1 MRCPTAATSASFDA
15 ETTPS
20 VVLVDGEA
28 FDDEDTSAA
37 EFARHLAGLSP
48 KAAQAVAAAARAET
62 VEEREAALAEVASS
76 DETIDHDLLLRFLG
90 ETES

>member
-1 MRCPTAATSASFDA
+1 MAS
-15 ETTPS
+15 T
-20 VVLVDGEA
+20 VLVDSEP
-28 FDDEDTSAA
+28 FDEEDTSAA
-37 EFARHLAGLSP
+37 EFARHLASLSP
-48 KAAQAVAAAARAET
+48 RAAQAVAAAARAET